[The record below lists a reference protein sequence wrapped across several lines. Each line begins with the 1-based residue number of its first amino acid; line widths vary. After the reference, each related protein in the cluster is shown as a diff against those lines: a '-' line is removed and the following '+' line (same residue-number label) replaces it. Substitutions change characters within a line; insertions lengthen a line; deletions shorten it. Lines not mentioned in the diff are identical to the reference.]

1 MAEKDNVTHR
11 FALSHGNIGSS
22 GRENHPDRSTAGE
35 SMIERRNMSKLIWG
49 EGGDQFRKVQN
60 RSEQARTVQTAK
72 NTVQNS
78 PNSSE
83 QS

>member
-35 SMIERRNMSKLIWG
+35 SMIERRNMTKLIWG
-49 EGGDQFRKVQN
+49 EEGAV
-60 RSEQARTVQTAK
+60 
-72 NTVQNS
+72 
-78 PNSSE
+78 
-83 QS
+83 